1 VSASVAVE
9 IEPGRERWIADDWRG
24 DGDGGREVPE
34 SKRLKEALPVC
45 VLAERSS
52 PAGTQRV
59 AVVASGGWL
68 LSSLADLSDSLGGG
82 RTALVNPGNRELL
95 LATVAWLADRKDL
108 LDGGISGR
116 EVPRIEALADGPRR
130 GWMLGYGGALVF
142 GPIVAGAVVLAGRRR
157 RA

>member
-1 VSASVAVE
+1 VLGFAGVALGAFGAHALVAQLTE
-9 IEPGRERWIADDWRG
+9 ESRGWWDTATLYVLPHAAAALAAGLSGR
-24 DGDGGREVPE
+24 
-34 SKRLKEALPVC
+34 
-45 VLAERSS
+45 
-52 PAGTQRV
+52 
-59 AVVASGGWL
+59 
-68 LSSLADLSDSLGGG
+68 GG

-116 EVPRIEALADGPRR
+116 EVPRIEALAEGPRR
-130 GWMLGYGGALVF
+130 GWMFGYGGALVL